1 MHMGN
6 EPDEKQS
13 AADDDS
19 VDERFENG
27 EVARPIGNG
36 RGILRINE
44 IGVAIF
50 VVLGVLAAIFPDFFT
65 TPYVVVS
72 IAQFIVGM
80 ITMGLAYFSAIERS
94 RTENVAVAG
103 VFFASGAA
111 PKPIQRRFLLALF
124 VQVVVGIVVAS
135 VRVYTPAAFGVLAP
149 LWVVGFTGLWV
160 TAYGTF
166 TPRDPELKR
175 SARKAETKKQ
185 RPSASKRVK

>member
-1 MHMGN
+1 M
-6 EPDEKQS
+6 EDEIEQPQPLT
-13 AADDDS
+13 
-19 VDERFENG
+19 EG
-27 EVARPIGNG
+27 QQNG
-36 RGILRINE
+36 RGILMINE
-44 IGVAIF
+44 IGVAVF
-50 VVLGVLAAIFPDFFT
+50 VVLGILAAVFPDIAT
-65 TPYVVVS
+65 APYVVVS
-72 IAQFIVGM
+72 VAQFIIGM

-111 PKPIQRRFLLALF
+111 PKPIQRRFLFALL

-149 LWVVGFTGLWV
+149 LWVVGFTGMWV

-166 TPRDPELKR
+166 TPRQPEPKR
-175 SARKAETKKQ
+175 SARKAEQKKQ